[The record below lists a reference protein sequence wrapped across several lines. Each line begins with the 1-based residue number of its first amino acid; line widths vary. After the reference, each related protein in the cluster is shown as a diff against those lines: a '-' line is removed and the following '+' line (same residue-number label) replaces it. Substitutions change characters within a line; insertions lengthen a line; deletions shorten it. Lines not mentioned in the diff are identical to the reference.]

1 MKKTYVLDTNVL
13 IQAPEALECFEENLV
28 VLPLAVLEELDNLKK
43 ADGEKGENARKA
55 IRKLEKFRT
64 MGDLLEGVELPGGG
78 MVRVER
84 NFVDVRLPEELPEEK
99 MDNRILKICLG
110 LSQKSETE
118 VILVTK
124 DILLRLKAQIVG
136 IRAEDF
142 EREQVSDREEQY
154 EGRVEV
160 YAPEVLS
167 IATN

>member
-84 NFVDVRLPEELPEEK
+84 NFVDVRLPEELPRK
-99 MDNRILKICLG
+99 RWTTG
-110 LSQKSETE
+110 S
-118 VILVTK
+118 
-124 DILLRLKAQIVG
+124 
-136 IRAEDF
+136 
-142 EREQVSDREEQY
+142 
-154 EGRVEV
+154 
-160 YAPEVLS
+160 
-167 IATN
+167 

>member
-99 MDNRILKICLG
+99 MDNRILKVCRG
-110 LSQKSETE
+110 KHFQKRAH
-118 VILVTK
+118 
-124 DILLRLKAQIVG
+124 LR
-136 IRAEDF
+136 
-142 EREQVSDREEQY
+142 QVSKLGNFFFAFY
-154 EGRVEV
+154 LGRSIKF
-160 YAPEVLS
+160 PESASGHFGHFYVVGDQP
-167 IATN
+167 AVHFPQKRQTANG